1 MSMSKKHFELIAQV
15 FQDTRPDPDKNR
27 DAYLMWLAIR
37 NKLSVELKATN
48 RAFNM
53 DRFEDWTRR

>member
-15 FQDTRPDPDKNR
+15 FQDTRPDPDENR
-27 DAYLMWLAIR
+27 DGYLMWLAIR

-48 RAFNM
+48 RMFNM